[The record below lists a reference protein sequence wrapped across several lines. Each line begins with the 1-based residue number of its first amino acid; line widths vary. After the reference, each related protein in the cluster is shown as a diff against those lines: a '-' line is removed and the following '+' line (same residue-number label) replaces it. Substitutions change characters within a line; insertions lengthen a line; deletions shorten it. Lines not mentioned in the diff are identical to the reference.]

1 MSENKPQP
9 QHPLANILLN
19 VIVPVLILTYLSK
32 DPAVQEQLGKIA
44 RPWHIGPLRAM
55 ALALSI
61 PLGYG
66 IWHFVKTRKANFF
79 SALGLVSVLLSG
91 TLTLY
96 LWNHDG
102 SVKPNAG
109 FLFGIKEAM
118 IPLVLG
124 IAILASH
131 RSESPLIRVF
141 LYNDAIFDIPKIEER
156 ITEISAQDSYDRL
169 LLGAT
174 RLFATSFFLS
184 SLMNLGLANWLFAG
198 FDSSAIN
205 ALENYNAIVAKVV
218 GWALALIGLPV
229 LVFLFFTL
237 RRLLKGLGDLT
248 GFTDEEMMHPHGKAG
263 LE

>member
-1 MSENKPQP
+1 MSDNKPQQ
-9 QHPLANILLN
+9 QHPLANIVLN

-32 DPAVQEQLGKIA
+32 DPAIQEKLGKIA

-55 ALALSI
+55 ALALSM

-66 IWHFVKTRKANFF
+66 IWHYIKSRKANFF

-91 TLTLY
+91 SLTLY
-96 LWNHDG
+96 LWNHNG

-109 FLFGIKEAM
+109 FLFGIKEAL

-131 RSESPLIRVF
+131 RSASPLIRLF
-141 LYNDAIFDIPKIEER
+141 LYNETLFDIPKIEGR
-156 ITEISAQDSYDRL
+156 IHEVSAQGAYERL

-184 SLMNLGLANWLFAG
+184 SLMNLCLANWLFRG
-198 FDSSAIN
+198 FDSTAIN

-218 GWALALIGLPV
+218 GWALAVIGVPV
-229 LVFLFFTL
+229 IVFLFFTL

-248 GFTDEEMMHPHGKAG
+248 GFTDEEMMHSHAKADK
-263 LE
+263 E

>member
-1 MSENKPQP
+1 MSDNKSSQ

-32 DPAVQEQLGKIA
+32 DPDIQVRLHKVA
-44 RPWHIGPLRAM
+44 RPWHIGPLKAM
-55 ALALSI
+55 ALALSV
-61 PLGYG
+61 PLAYG
-66 IWHFVKTRKANFF
+66 IWHYIRNRKANFF

-96 LWNHDG
+96 LWNHNG
-102 SVKPNAG
+102 TVKPNAG
-109 FLFGIKEAM
+109 FLFGIKEAL

-131 RSESPLIRVF
+131 RSDSPLIRVF
-141 LYNDAIFDIPKIEER
+141 LYNDTIFNLPKIEER
-156 ITEISAQDSYDRL
+156 ITEISAQDAYARL

-184 SLMNLGLANWLFAG
+184 SLMNLGLAYWLFLG
-198 FDSSAIN
+198 FDASAIN
-205 ALENYNAIVAKVV
+205 ALENYNTIVAKVV
-218 GWALALIGLPV
+218 GWALAVIGVPV

-248 GFTDEEMMHPHGKAG
+248 GFTDEEMMQPPRAAKSG
-263 LE
+263 